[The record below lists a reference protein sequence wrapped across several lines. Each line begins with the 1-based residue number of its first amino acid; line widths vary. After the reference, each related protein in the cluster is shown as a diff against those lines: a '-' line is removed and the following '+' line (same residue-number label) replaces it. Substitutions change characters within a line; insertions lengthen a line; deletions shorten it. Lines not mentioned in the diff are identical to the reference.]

1 MLVKRSQLP
10 EGISRDVCGNLGFD
24 LSNLNLGSTLD
35 DVDDR
40 VDEDEG
46 WALSFEEE
54 HGSGKAKGF
63 PVANLKVNHLKLCL
77 DQYMYHVKADCG

>member
-54 HGSGKAKGF
+54 HGSGKAEGF
-63 PVANLKVNHLKLCL
+63 
-77 DQYMYHVKADCG
+77 